1 MKNFYT
7 WLKVDVVSRFL
18 SSNLWEQM
26 HYWKDFLSL
35 KGHIYVHYS
44 MPFRHTGNYNWGD
57 DVNKYLLEL
66 ISGKKVI
73 PTWCFPPQKEFYLCI
88 GSTLQWFGDSRAIVW
103 GTGLREPQ
111 TVKPCKKILA
121 VRGPLT
127 RAELLKQGY
136 DCPEVYGD
144 PVLLFPRYY
153 NPPIH
158 KKYRVGVI
166 PHFSELKLPFLQEII
181 NKEKLH
187 LIDIMHYS
195 KYTNFIDEILRCD
208 YVLSSS
214 LHGCIVAD
222 AYKVPNL
229 WCQFSDYVAESNGF
243 KFKDYYQSVGK
254 NIVKP
259 YDVRKIDDFS
269 KISYLVNAMW
279 IENNIDLDKLLACCP
294 FREENKR

>member
-1 MKNFYT
+1 MKDPYT
-7 WLKVDVVSRFL
+7 WLKVDVISRFL

-26 HYWKDFLSL
+26 HYWRDFIHP

-73 PTWCFPPQKEFYLCI
+73 PTWCFPPQDEYYLCI
-88 GSTLQWFGDSRAIVW
+88 GSILQWFGDPRAIVW
-103 GTGLREPQ
+103 GSGLREPLK
-111 TVKPCKKILA
+111 VKPCKKFFA

-127 RAELLKQGY
+127 RKELIKQGY

-153 NPPIH
+153 NPLIK
-158 KKYRVGVI
+158 KKYKIGII
-166 PHFSELKLPFLQEII
+166 PHFSEQELPFVKELII
-181 NKEKLH
+181 KEGLH
-187 LIDIMHYS
+187 LIDIAHYG
-195 KYTNFIDEILRCD
+195 KYTNFIDEVLRCD

-222 AYKVPNL
+222 AYNVPNL
-229 WCQFSDYVAESNGF
+229 WCQLSDYVAESDGF

-254 NIVKP
+254 DFVKP
-259 YDVRKIDDFS
+259 FDVRQVDKFS
-269 KISYLVNAMW
+269 EMPSIVDKLW
-279 IENNIDLDKLLACCP
+279 TENKIDLDKLLASCP
-294 FREENKR
+294 FRK